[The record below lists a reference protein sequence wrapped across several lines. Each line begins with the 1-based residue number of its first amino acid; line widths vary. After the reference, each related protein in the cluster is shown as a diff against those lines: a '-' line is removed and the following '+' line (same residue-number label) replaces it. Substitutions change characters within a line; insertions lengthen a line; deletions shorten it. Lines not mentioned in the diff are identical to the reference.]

1 MKLIILLY
9 VPRSGSTFLS
19 SQLAKKYSNILVMPE
34 IRLPKLMLEKEA
46 NVAIRYHELKRILE
60 KDHQIS
66 SLDITE
72 EDIVDLYKNSQS
84 LRPESVLLSLA
95 GLIAQKKGRQFDAVV
110 YKCGSA
116 GLWWPALKASY
127 PTASFIHVH
136 RDVRAVVNSALH
148 SQRPYHPGEKMGR
161 GDPWFRAKGW
171 NRYVTGMQKLTQAG
185 EQIIQVSYE
194 ALCHNPTAVL
204 DNVINQLKLDV
215 GVAVG
220 GEGISVATS
229 EQDIHRNVN
238 KPPLK
243 GRLDAWQGELKLW
256 QVVVSEHLATEGM
269 NTLGYEKR
277 ISKTTSAISYS
288 ACLFYGFIF
297 HVYATLK
304 FKLSRTLKHSV
315 SPIKLYSRIVHRL
328 RTRNLRSRW

>member
-1 MKLIILLY
+1 M
-9 VPRSGSTFLS
+9 S
-19 SQLAKKYSNILVMPE
+19 SQLAKKYSNILVLPE
-34 IRLPKLMLEKEA
+34 IRLPKLILEMGCDA
-46 NVAIRYHELKRILE
+46 AIHYHELKQVLK

-72 EDIVDLYKNSQS
+72 EDIAELYKSSQS
-84 LRPESVLLSLA
+84 LKPEAVLLSLA
-95 GLIAQKKGRQFDAVV
+95 SLIAQKKGRKFDAVI

-171 NRYVTGMQKLTQAG
+171 SRYVTSMQKLTQAG
-185 EQIIQVSYE
+185 EPIIQVSYE
-194 ALCHNPTAVL
+194 SLCLDPAFVL
-204 DNVINQLKLDV
+204 DDLINQLALDV
-215 GVAVG
+215 REAVG
-220 GEGISVATS
+220 DEGISVATS
-229 EQDIHRNVN
+229 EHDIHRNVN

-243 GRLDAWQGELKLW
+243 DRLDAWQSELKLW
-256 QVVVSEHLATEGM
+256 QIVVSEHLATEGM
-269 NTLGYEKR
+269 TKLGYEKR
-277 ISKTTSAISYS
+277 ISQTTSAISYS

-304 FKLSRTLKHSV
+304 FKLRRAFKYSA
-315 SPIKLYSRIVHRL
+315 SPIMLYSRLMHRL